1 MNEAQSLLLCTGLT
15 FLMVLVASTMKSKG
29 WTPAGLKVAFGN
41 RDDVPEPTPMA
52 ARADRAGKN
61 MVENMVLF
69 GSVLLAAHLANGNAS
84 RIALGA
90 QVFFWARLA
99 YWITYLAG
107 VPYLRT
113 ALWAGGL
120 VGMGIIGAAALSP

>member
-1 MNEAQSLLLCTGLT
+1 MNEVQSLLLCTALT
-15 FLMVLVASTMKSKG
+15 FLMVLVASLMKSKG
-29 WTPAGLKVAFGN
+29 WSPAGMKVAFGN

-61 MVENMVLF
+61 MLENMVLF
-69 GSVLLAAHLANGNAS
+69 GSVLLAAHLANANAS

-99 YWITYLAG
+99 YWFTYLAG

-113 ALWAGGL
+113 ALWALGL